1 MASFRIPGQHVLQS
15 IALAGEKIAGHM
27 SYCTEKSSA
36 ATWIFPMVN
45 ELERSDSTIIMM
57 VDQAA
62 IPRQQRWPAMWEE
75 RTQQTTAQW
84 NNTEISMWLKEFL
97 TIIGSWFL

>member
-1 MASFRIPGQHVLQS
+1 MASFQIPGQHVLQS
-15 IALAGEKIAGHM
+15 IALAGEKIARYM

-36 ATWIFPMVN
+36 ATWIFPMGN
-45 ELERSDSTIIMM
+45 ELERSDTTIIM

-97 TIIGSWFL
+97 GSWFL